1 MEDELEALSPVKTK
15 NKKLR
20 RVLGG
25 FSLLVVALL
34 IFGSGWAFG
43 RGNVTVSGLKKGA
56 ISQGGTFNYSS
67 VDEMYAA
74 LKENFDGT
82 LDKEK
87 LLDGIKSGL
96 ASASDDPYTE
106 YFNATASEEFQNQ
119 LNGSFEGIGAELGKE
134 GTNIV
139 IISPIAGSPAEK
151 AGIKPKDIIVKIND
165 KTVENIT
172 IDAAVKQI
180 RGKAGTDVKLQ
191 VVRSGTLVDM
201 TITRAKITMP
211 SVTWKEDG
219 TVGIL
224 TVTRFADDTSS
235 LAYKAVTEFKDK
247 GVTAVILDLRNDPGG
262 LLDQAVRLSSFWLDP
277 GTTILKE
284 KRGGATQRTYTAS
297 GTPLLKD
304 MKTVV
309 LINEGSASASEITA
323 GALHDNKA
331 ATLMG
336 VKSYGKGS
344 VQQIVELS
352 GGATLK
358 VTIARWYTP
367 NDKNIDKQGI
377 EPDKEVK
384 QNDDDQ
390 KSGVDTQLQ
399 AALASLR

>member
-43 RGNVTVSGLKKGA
+43 CGNVTVSGLKKGA